1 MTKNFIEKF
10 LGRQDKDVNIL
21 QDIKDILIRNKD
33 KEHHLKIEISWDGIT
48 VYLEYDPDKDFE
60 EKCIIPIRYE
70 TLEEFAYIPN
80 DEYRDKYNPND
91 YGIDLNEI
99 ILIKEIME
107 YLEIHS
113 LEINELCSGYD
124 WEDREIKNVEGD
136 SELDEQTV
144 DSEEMYR
151 NG

>member
-1 MTKNFIEKF
+1 
-10 LGRQDKDVNIL
+10 
-21 QDIKDILIRNKD
+21 
-33 KEHHLKIEISWDGIT
+33 
-48 VYLEYDPDKDFE
+48 
-60 EKCIIPIRYE
+60 
-70 TLEEFAYIPN
+70 
-80 DEYRDKYNPND
+80 
-91 YGIDLNEI
+91 
-99 ILIKEIME
+99 ME